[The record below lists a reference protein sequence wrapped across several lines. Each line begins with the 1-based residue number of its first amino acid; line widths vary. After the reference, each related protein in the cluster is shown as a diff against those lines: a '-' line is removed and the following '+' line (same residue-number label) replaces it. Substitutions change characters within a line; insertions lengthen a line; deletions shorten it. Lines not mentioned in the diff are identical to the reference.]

1 MKRDLNYPDIM
12 FRGISNQKFIVD
24 NIVQLDAFA
33 LDPVRKDGYCEISI
47 TWCDDEFALNT
58 LLMQTKI
65 DNEIQFKA
73 GAAEI
78 SFISL
83 KLLMKPFL
91 NNESLKYERKPS
103 LANKYHGNL
112 LINDTISRKLK
123 QQIRSSLATLASGT
137 IHENPFM
144 K

>member
-1 MKRDLNYPDIM
+1 
-12 FRGISNQKFIVD
+12 
-24 NIVQLDAFA
+24 
-33 LDPVRKDGYCEISI
+33 
-47 TWCDDEFALNT
+47 
-58 LLMQTKI
+58 MQTKI

-103 LANKYHGNL
+103 LSNKYHGNL

-137 IHENPFM
+137 IHENPFI